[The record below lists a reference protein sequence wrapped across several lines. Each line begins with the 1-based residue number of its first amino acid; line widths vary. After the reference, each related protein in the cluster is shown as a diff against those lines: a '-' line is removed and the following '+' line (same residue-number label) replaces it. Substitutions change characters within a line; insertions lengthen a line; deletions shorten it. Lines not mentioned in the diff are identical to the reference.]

1 MNYLRDLIHRLR
13 SDESE
18 RAIARDLRISRLT
31 VHKYHQMAEQRGYLD
46 PCQPLPDDAAL
57 VAALGPAPQPP
68 RVASTVD
75 AYHDTV
81 VRFLDQGLEMTAIFA
96 RLREDHGF
104 TGSYSSIRRYVH
116 GLCPVE
122 PEAVVRVHTLPGE
135 EAQVDF
141 GSVGPLYD
149 PKGGCLRPAYAFVA
163 TLSFSRHQYAELVFD
178 QKIPTW
184 IGLHRRAFESWGAS
198 HIAWCLT
205 T

>member
-1 MNYLRDLIHRLR
+1 M
-13 SDESE
+13 
-18 RAIARDLRISRLT
+18 
-31 VHKYHQMAEQRGYLD
+31 
-46 PCQPLPDDAAL
+46 
-57 VAALGPAPQPP
+57 
-68 RVASTVD
+68 
-75 AYHDTV
+75 